1 LKNRQSVR
9 LTKEQI
15 NNSTIQVLAL
25 ANIVNKIDRRYANAF
40 GVGYNNDMSAAAG
53 AIMNMRNG
61 AEVGQAMSNPGAT
74 MSNNMNMS
82 SNNMVSMMKNDQPSS
97 GTILPANNNS
107 NRSSNN
113 PKTTIVNV
121 SDYQSAN
128 GLTNIAQQIFN
139 NTLLLKSKS
148 SSSSS
153 PDKTSTAIIS
163 ELQSGLAQLKS
174 AIDAKKPYNDI
185 MLIIHTKIQPSI
197 MNAFDLKLV

>member
-15 NNSTIQVLAL
+15 NNSTIQALAL

-61 AEVGQAMSNPGAT
+61 AEVGQAMSNSGAT

-82 SNNMVSMMKNDQPSS
+82 SNNNMVSMMKNDQPSS

-128 GLTNIAQQIFN
+128 G
-139 NTLLLKSKS
+139 
-148 SSSSS
+148 
-153 PDKTSTAIIS
+153 
-163 ELQSGLAQLKS
+163 
-174 AIDAKKPYNDI
+174 
-185 MLIIHTKIQPSI
+185 
-197 MNAFDLKLV
+197 

>member
-15 NNSTIQVLAL
+15 NNSTIQALAL

-40 GVGYNNDMSAAAG
+40 GVGYNNDMSATTG
-53 AIMNMRNG
+53 AMMNMRNG
-61 AEVGQAMSNPGAT
+61 TEGGRAMSNPAAT

-82 SNNMVSMMKNDQPSS
+82 SNNMMSMMKNDQPSS
-97 GTILPANNNS
+97 SGTMHPGNNNS
-107 NRSSNN
+107 NRSSSN
-113 PKTTIVNV
+113 PKTTI
-121 SDYQSAN
+121 
-128 GLTNIAQQIFN
+128 AQKIFN
-139 NTLLLKSKS
+139 NTLSLKSKS
-148 SSSSS
+148 SPSSSS
-153 PDKTSTAIIS
+153 DKTSTTAIS
-163 ELQSGLAQLKS
+163 ELESGLAQLKS